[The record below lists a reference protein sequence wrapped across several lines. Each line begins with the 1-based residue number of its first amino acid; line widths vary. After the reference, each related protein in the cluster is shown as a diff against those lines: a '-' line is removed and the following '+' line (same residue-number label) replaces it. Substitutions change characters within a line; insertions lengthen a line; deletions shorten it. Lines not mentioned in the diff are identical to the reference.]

1 MTSQQNGD
9 PSHQTDPNYVNATV
23 SPEDSLHI
31 LSRREIEELYST
43 TETELYQVFRR
54 CALAVMNTGSSE
66 DDTAAVLNR
75 YKDFSVRIIQRE
87 RGIKLELEN
96 APVSA
101 FVDQQMIKGIKEHLF
116 AVLRDILFQSSQFA
130 NPKVVTQHDTASV
143 TDGVF
148 NVLRNADALIQAKEP
163 NLVVCWGGHSIGS
176 TEYDYTKLVGYEL
189 GLRNLDICTGCGPG
203 AMKGPMKG
211 AAVAHRKQRINN
223 GRYIGISE
231 PGIIAAES
239 PNPLV
244 NQLIIM
250 PDIEKRLEAFV
261 RLGHGIIVFPG
272 GVGTAE
278 EIFYLL
284 GLLLHEDNRHISIPL
299 IFTAPAESREYFESI
314 DNFIR
319 LTLGSEA
326 TKLYEIIIDD
336 PAEVARKMKLSM
348 HNVMDCREQHKD
360 AFYFNW
366 SLSIPE
372 ALQQPFEPTHENMA
386 DLAIQRDLP
395 TFDLAV
401 NLRAM
406 FSGIVAGNVKAEG
419 LKAIEEKGNFQISGD
434 DELMTALDG
443 LLASFVEQKRMKI
456 NASKYRRCYD
466 IVAP

>member
-1 MTSQQNGD
+1 MASEPNKPTAER
-9 PSHQTDPNYVNATV
+9 TDADFVNATV
-23 SPEDSLHI
+23 SPQDSLHI

-43 TETELYQVFRR
+43 ADTELYQVFRR

-66 DDTAAVLNR
+66 DDTAAVLSR
-75 YKDFSVRIIQRE
+75 FKDFAVRIIQRE

-96 APVSA
+96 APVNA
-101 FVDQQMIKGIKEHLF
+101 FVDGIMVKGIKEHLF
-116 AVLRDILFQSSQFA
+116 AVLRDILFQASQFDSRKA
-130 NPKVVTQHDTASV
+130 LAHDSSATI

-189 GLRNLDICTGCGPG
+189 GLRDMDICTGCGPG

-211 AAVAHRKQRINN
+211 AAVAHRKQRINH

-244 NQLIIM
+244 NKLIIM

-261 RLGHGIIVFPG
+261 RLGHGIVVFPG

-284 GLLLHEDNRHISIPL
+284 GLLLHEDNRHLKIPL
-299 IFTAPAESREYFESI
+299 IFTAPEASRDYFTSI
-314 DNFIR
+314 DRFIR
-319 LTLGSEA
+319 LTLGDQAS
-326 TKLYEIIIDD
+326 KLYKIVIDD
-336 PAEVARKMKLSM
+336 PVEVAREMKQSM
-348 HNVMDCREQHKD
+348 SDVMKSREVHKD
-360 AFYFNW
+360 AYYFNW
-366 SLSIPE
+366 SLTIPE
-372 ALQQPFEPTHENMA
+372 ALQKTFEPTHENMA
-386 DLAIQRDLP
+386 GLILQKDLP
-395 TFDLAV
+395 DFDLAV

-419 LKAIEEKGNFQISGD
+419 LRAIEEKGNFQISGD
-434 DELMTALDG
+434 KELMASLDS
-443 LLASFVEQKRMKI
+443 LLESFVEQKRMKI
-456 NASKYRRCYD
+456 NASQYRRCYD
-466 IVAP
+466 IV